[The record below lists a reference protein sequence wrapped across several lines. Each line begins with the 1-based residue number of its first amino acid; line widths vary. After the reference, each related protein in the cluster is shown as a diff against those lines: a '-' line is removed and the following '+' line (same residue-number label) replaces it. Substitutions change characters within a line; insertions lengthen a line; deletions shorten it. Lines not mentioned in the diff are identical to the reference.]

1 MRYRNTVHN
10 FRTRIWDMGTLLIV
24 PELECKVKEH
34 YSLFQNYN
42 MRYRNTLRNSRTK
55 IWGTGTLLVVPEL
68 EYEYI
73 PELEWNTFCW
83 EISYLSLHLKCFEQM
98 SVGLEQG
105 ELMNQ
110 LQNMERICG
119 QVEPEDQDGFRRRI
133 KDGVKKM
140 DRSFAKTGSIF
151 RCKKYSS
158 LKGKRNSLLK
168 LYLPVFGVNHF
179 LLK

>member
-1 MRYRNTVHN
+1 
-10 FRTRIWDMGTLLIV
+10 
-24 PELECKVKEH
+24 
-34 YSLFQNYN
+34 
-42 MRYRNTLRNSRTK
+42 MRYRNTLRNSRTR
-55 IWGTGTLLVVPEL
+55 IWGIGTLLVVPEL

-110 LQNMERICG
+110 LQNLERICG

-151 RCKKYSS
+151 RCKKYSFF
-158 LKGKRNSLLK
+158 KGKRNSLLIM
-168 LYLPVFGVNHF
+168 YLPFFWGESFSFTKSPRIYKCFTVSWFTWYWRDNCLASVHLPCNIENY
-179 LLK
+179 LIL